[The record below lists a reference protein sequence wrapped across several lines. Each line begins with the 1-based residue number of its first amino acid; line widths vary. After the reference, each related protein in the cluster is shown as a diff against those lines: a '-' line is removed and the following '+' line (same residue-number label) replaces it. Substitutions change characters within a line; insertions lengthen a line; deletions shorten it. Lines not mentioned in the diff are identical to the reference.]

1 MDLVNRLKFFMENRD
16 ITISQFA
23 DTCMIPRPTMSQI
36 LNGRNKKISDE
47 LISKI
52 HVAFPELSVLWLMFG
67 EGDMLISKNIEIS
80 EPQTSAN
87 MPNQGYHH
95 HDIQGNTPI
104 ADNDS
109 RFDVFESDKN
119 LDRHLPYQTTQTE
132 NSASFRGN
140 ATVNDTENGSEPINA
155 PVIDFGEPTRKTTI
169 NTFNEQLQ
177 NSGTSYATFSGATG
191 TGQENGIRSESG
203 SPTET
208 WRHNEA
214 ERKNETERKNGAE
227 RQNEAGRLYETGS
240 SSATGNYSPQTLN
253 NATEPPQ
260 NASQPN
266 IKKPSETNPLNG
278 VKTDATTPGNT
289 TVHSISTPAN
299 KRITNIV
306 VFYSDNSFQSFAPE

>member
-67 EGDMLISKNIEIS
+67 EGDMLISKKIEIS
-80 EPQTSAN
+80 EPQTPAN
-87 MPNQGYHH
+87 TPNQGYQH

-104 ADNDS
+104 VDNDS

-119 LDRHLPYQTTQTE
+119 LDKHLPYQTTQTE
-132 NSASFRGN
+132 NSASFRSN
-140 ATVNDTENGSEPINA
+140 VTVNDTENGSEPISA
-155 PVIDFGEPTRKTTI
+155 PVIDFGEPTRQTTI

-177 NSGTSYATFSGATG
+177 NSGAPYAPFSGATG
-191 TGQENGIRSESG
+191 TAQGNGIRSESG

-208 WRHNEA
+208 WRHTEA
-214 ERKNETERKNGAE
+214 ERKNETE

-253 NATEPPQ
+253 NAIEHPQ

-266 IKKPSETNPLNG
+266 IKRPSDTNPLNG
-278 VKTDATTPGNT
+278 VKTDSTTPGST